1 MRGIREGKMMKMK
14 RVLQINLKVHPEM
27 KKTPPMKKKKNPPKK
42 KKRPPQ
48 NPKTIKKIN
57 DYPIKL

>member
-27 KKTPPMKKKKNPPKK
+27 KKIPPMMMKKNPPKK

>member
-27 KKTPPMKKKKNPPKK
+27 KKTPPMKKKKNPLK

-48 NPKTIKKIN
+48 NPEMIKKIN